1 LESDVAAGVL
11 LLGGGRGERLSGP
24 DPKAFALLDGRTLL
38 ELAVSTV
45 EACGRVEGFV
55 VVAPEGWEERART
68 IVGPRPRL
76 IDVVAGGGNRQDS
89 VRRGLAALPEPF
101 DVVICHDVARPL
113 ASAELFDAVLGGLA
127 GADGSVPSVPVP
139 DTVKRVDDGMVA
151 ETVHRDGLVLVQTPQ
166 AFTREALTAAHRAAE
181 ADGFTGTDD
190 AALLERAGF
199 RVAVVPGDTANIK
212 ITRPE
217 DLKVAS
223 ALSRA

>member
-1 LESDVAAGVL
+1 MAAGVL
-11 LLGGGRGERLSGP
+11 LLGGGRGERFSGP

-55 VVAPEGWEERART
+55 VVAPEGWEGRART

-76 IDVVAGGGNRQDS
+76 IDVVAGGGTRQDS

-166 AFTREALTAAHRAAE
+166 AFSREALTAAHRAAE

-199 RVAVVPGDTANIK
+199 RVAVVPGDRANIK

-217 DLKVAS
+217 DLMVAS